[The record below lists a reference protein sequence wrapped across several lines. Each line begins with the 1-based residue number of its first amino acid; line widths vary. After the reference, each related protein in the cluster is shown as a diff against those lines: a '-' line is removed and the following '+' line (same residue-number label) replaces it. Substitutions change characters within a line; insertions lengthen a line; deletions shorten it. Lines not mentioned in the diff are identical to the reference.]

1 MNRVSRVI
9 AASLVA
15 VPLLAG
21 SAFAAPAKTAKA
33 KSPSAKSQSLVGTLQ
48 KFDNQT
54 LTVQTSKGTETVTL
68 APNVQ
73 VRHGSKTMAASAL
86 GSQTGSRIKVRYNE
100 ANGQKQARSITVSS
114 ATGSLIR
121 GPRGSRSEARAFL
134 G

>member
-73 VRHGSKTMAASAL
+73 VRHGSKTMAASDL

-114 ATGSLIR
+114 AATVAHADTS
-121 GPRGSRSEARAFL
+121 SSKSKASKQ
-134 G
+134 